1 LRGTNTR
8 MAAPLAELVLLRH
21 GQSAGNVARDLAI
34 ASEELTINI
43 EGRDTDVP
51 LSALGERQARA
62 LGRALCA
69 AAPAPDVMLVSPY
82 RRTQQTA
89 TLMLAAA
96 GWTVPI
102 VTDERLREKEFG
114 VLERLTRWGIVQKF
128 PAEVAARRR
137 IGKFYYRP
145 PGGESWVDVILR
157 LRSVWESM
165 RHDYAGRRVVIVAH
179 QVIVLCMRYIVEG
192 LNEEQL
198 LAIDRAGEVANCGI
212 TRYVADGDR
221 MKLVEYNSVAPL
233 AQQRAPITA
242 EPSAETEK

>member
-1 LRGTNTR
+1 
-8 MAAPLAELVLLRH
+8 
-21 GQSAGNVARDLAI
+21 VARDLAI
-34 ASEELTINI
+34 AGEELVINI

-51 LSALGERQARA
+51 LSALGERQAWA
-62 LGRALCA
+62 LGRALSTGA
-69 AAPAPDVMLVSPY
+69 SAPDLMLVSPY
-82 RRTQQTA
+82 RRAQQTA

-96 GWTVPI
+96 GLTVPT

-114 VLERLTRWGIVQKF
+114 VLERLTRFGIAQKF
-128 PAEVAARRR
+128 PEEAAARRR

-179 QVIVLCMRYIVEG
+179 QVIVLGMRYIVEG

-198 LAIDRAGEVANCGI
+198 LAIDRAGEVANCGV

-221 MKLVEYNSVAPL
+221 MKLVEYNSVTPL
-233 AQQRAPITA
+233 AQQHAPVTL
-242 EPSAETEK
+242 EPSAEIQK